1 MFRIGILG
9 SDNTH
14 ALHFAKLCNLPDE
27 NGNYIYDDVRVTA
40 LYGRDDD
47 PQHTKTVAEQGG
59 VEFIAQ
65 TPEEFIGK
73 VDAVMVVNRKGS
85 LHVPEILPFIEQG
98 YPVWIDKPIATS
110 MKDVAI
116 LKEACEKNNTLI
128 TGGSTIKYN
137 YDVLTMKNR
146 IDSGFFGELL
156 GGAMNFPGDLE
167 SPYDGIYFYT
177 SHLVEMMFTI
187 FGYDVKS
194 ILATEVKHN
203 RFTAIAKYENFQVA
217 LNFLPAGDYYMT
229 VYGAD
234 RSLTTQMD
242 ISIIYKL
249 GFEQFVKML
258 RTQKMPLSFDD
269 LVKPV
274 AVIDAIERSIKEKRE
289 IIL

>member
-14 ALHFAKLCNLPDE
+14 ALHFAKLCNLPDK
-27 NGNYIYDDVRVTA
+27 NGNYVYDDVRVTA

-47 PQHTKTVAEQGG
+47 PKHTKAVAEQGG

-65 TPEEFIGK
+65 KPEDFIGK
-73 VDAVMVVNRKGS
+73 VDAVMVVTRKGS
-85 LHVPEILPFIEQG
+85 LHVPEILPFVEQG

-110 MKDVAI
+110 MEDVKK
-116 LKEACEKNNTLI
+116 LREACERNNTLI

-137 YDVLTMKNR
+137 YDVLTMRNR
-146 IDSGFFGELL
+146 IDNGFFGEIL
-156 GGAMNFPGDLE
+156 GGAMNFPGDLT
-167 SPYDGIYFYT
+167 SAYDGIFFYT
-177 SHLVEMMFTI
+177 SHLVEMMFSI

-194 ILATEVKHN
+194 VLATEVTHN
-203 RFTAIAKYENFQVA
+203 QFTAVAKYETFQVA
-217 LNFLPAGDYYMT
+217 LNFLPAGDYFMT
-229 VYGAD
+229 VYG
-234 RSLTTQMD
+234 SEKSITTQMD

-258 RTQKMPLSFDD
+258 RTKKMPLSFEE

-274 AVIDAIERSIKEKRE
+274 AVIDAMERSIKEKRE
-289 IIL
+289 IVL